1 MDISEI
7 ATPEYAEIDADTR
20 LGKVRSLFE
29 RENPKGIVVMRDGEY
44 AGVIGE
50 RQLVRSRVEDD
61 AKAAVLL
68 KASRSRSTATR
79 TSARPRGC

>member
-7 ATPEYAEIDADTR
+7 VNPDYVEIDADTR
-20 LGKVRSLFE
+20 LGKVRAIFE
-29 RENPKGIVVMRDGEY
+29 RDNPKGIVVVQDGEY

-50 RQLVRSRVEDD
+50 RQLVRSRIEDD

-68 KASRSRSTATR
+68 KASRGKTTA
-79 TSARPRGC
+79 P